1 MEFFKSNMNINFMAL
16 RRYTFMFSI
25 LITLLSI
32 ASNLWLPLNL
42 SMEFT
47 GGHQIV
53 LTFDEAQNV
62 GDLRDALEQH
72 HPELNP
78 SIQTYG
84 SDKSFMFKFGTHSD
98 DSNGEQSSII
108 NALDETLPPYKLTS
122 KDVISAQM
130 GKSMLAYSIVATLIA
145 MVITMIYIAL
155 RFEYRF
161 AIAAILSLIH
171 DPVLILGVFS
181 FFHIEFTMI
190 TLAALLTTLGYSL
203 NDTIVVYD
211 RIRENFRKFVN
222 KTPVEI
228 VNLSINE
235 TLSRTIIT
243 SGLTALS
250 VLALLLFGGETLYGF
265 SLAFLIGIVIGTYSS
280 IYIAGSLAVLFGF
293 NSQSLLTFKQKYQG
307 ELDEYS

>member
-1 MEFFKSNMNINFMAL
+1 MEFFKKTTKIDFMAL
-16 RRYTFMFSI
+16 RKYTFVFS
-25 LITLLSI
+25 LAITVLSI
-32 ASNLWLPLNL
+32 ICNVVSPLNL

-47 GGHQIV
+47 GGHQF
-53 LTFDEAQNV
+53 LLEFKEQQAV
-62 GDLRDALEQH
+62 GDLRHDM
-72 HPELNP
+72 ELNNP
-78 SIQTYG
+78 DLNPIIQSYG
-84 SDKSFMFKFGTHSD
+84 SDKTFMFKFGTHMD
-98 DSNGEQSSII
+98 DSDQEQSQII
-108 NALDETLPPYKLTS
+108 AALNDALPSYKLIS

-130 GKSMLAYSIVATLIA
+130 GKKMLMYSIMATFIA
-145 MVITMIYIAL
+145 MIITMIYIAL

-161 AIAAILSLIH
+161 AIAAVLSLIH
-171 DPVLILGVFS
+171 DPVLILGIFS
-181 FFHIEFTMI
+181 LFQIEFTMI

-211 RIRENFRKFVN
+211 RIRENYRKFVK

-250 VLALLLFGGETLYGF
+250 VLALLLFGGESLFGF
-265 SLAFLIGIVIGTYSS
+265 SLAFMIGIIIGTYSS

-293 NSQSLLTFKQKYQG
+293 NSKSLMTFKQKYQG